1 MDKKR
6 SDFFQNSLTAV
17 LPLILSVVLS
27 SALYSVYSINLF
39 SVWTLGI
46 ILVTAVMFLF
56 CRFIDKHHFIGGA
69 IFVVVLM
76 FALYW
81 FMVLIAGN
89 DYGQTFQQWFLT
101 GADKVQTKTSY
112 LLALMVSFVPFFAVT
127 VYYFSMIL
135 YRMSFLTLIS
145 LIPCAVYV
153 KVLSDIDNVY
163 VALIALLNVAIL
175 MSSVRQKREN
185 GRMVVGKGASMMS
198 AAVFTFV
205 LLIISAAIPKEEN
218 ARYYDL
224 SLIHI

>member
-1 MDKKR
+1 
-6 SDFFQNSLTAV
+6 
-17 LPLILSVVLS
+17 
-27 SALYSVYSINLF
+27 
-39 SVWTLGI
+39 
-46 ILVTAVMFLF
+46 MFLF

-69 IFVVVLM
+69 IFVVALM

-163 VALIALLNVAIL
+163 VALIALL
-175 MSSVRQKREN
+175 
-185 GRMVVGKGASMMS
+185 
-198 AAVFTFV
+198 
-205 LLIISAAIPKEEN
+205 
-218 ARYYDL
+218 L